1 MLRVD
6 CEKYNDDF
14 TALARAAFEILNLS
28 GDAAVEVDFVT
39 KDEIHDLNLRTRG
52 VDRATDVLS
61 YPALDEIKPFTK
73 ANYPFDY
80 DEETGEVELGSIVI
94 CEAVAEE
101 QATEYGHPV
110 RRENCY
116 LFTHGLMHLIGYD
129 HIEEADRAV
138 MREKEEA
145 VLKACGITRGE

>member
-6 CEKYNDDF
+6 CEKYEGDF
-14 TALARAAFEILNLS
+14 SALAKAAFEVLNLD
-28 GDAAVEVDFVT
+28 GNAVVEVDFVT

-61 YPALDEIKPFTK
+61 YPALDEIKPFAK
-73 ANYPFDY
+73 ENYPFDY
-80 DEETGEVELGSIVI
+80 DEETGEIGLGSIVI
-94 CEAVAEE
+94 CEAVAKE
-101 QATEYGHPV
+101 QAKEYGHSV

-116 LFTHGLMHLIGYD
+116 LFTHGLMHLMGYD

-145 VLKACGITRGE
+145 VLCRCGITRGE

>member
-6 CEKYNDDF
+6 CEKYEDDF
-14 TALARAAFEILNLS
+14 SSLAKAAFGVLNLD
-28 GDAAVEVDFVT
+28 GNAVVEVDFVT
-39 KDEIHDLNLRTRG
+39 KDEIHELNLRTRG

-73 ANYPFDY
+73 ENYPFDY
-80 DEETGEVELGSIVI
+80 DEETGEIELGSIVI

-101 QATEYGHPV
+101 QAQEYGHSV

-116 LFTHGLMHLIGYD
+116 LFTHGLMHLMGYD
-129 HIEEADRAV
+129 HIEESDRTV

-145 VLKACGITRGE
+145 VLNRCGITRGE

>member
-6 CEKYNDDF
+6 CEKYQEDF
-14 TALARAAFEILNLS
+14 NALAKAAFEILNLA
-28 GDAAVEVDFVT
+28 GDATVEVDFVT

-73 ANYPFDY
+73 ENYPFDY
-80 DEETGEVELGSIVI
+80 DEETNAVELGSIVV
-94 CEAVAEE
+94 CEEVAAE
-101 QATEYGHPV
+101 QAEEYGHSV

-116 LFTHGLMHLIGYD
+116 LFTHGLMHLMGYD
-129 HIEEADRAV
+129 HVKEADRAV

-145 VLKACGITRGE
+145 ALKACGITRGE

>member
-6 CEKYNDDF
+6 CEKYEDDF
-14 TALARAAFEILNLS
+14 SALAKAAFEVLNLD
-28 GDAAVEVDFVT
+28 GNAVVEVDFVS

-61 YPALDEIKPFTK
+61 YPVLDEIKPFTK

-80 DEETGEVELGSIVI
+80 DEETGEIGLGSIVI
-94 CEAVAEE
+94 CEAVAAE
-101 QATEYGHPV
+101 QAQEYGHSV

-116 LFTHGLMHLIGYD
+116 LFTHGLMHLMGYD
-129 HIEEADRAV
+129 HIEETDRAV

-145 VLKACGITRGE
+145 VLGRCGITRGE

>member
-6 CEKYNDDF
+6 CEKYEDDF
-14 TALARAAFEILNLS
+14 SALAKAAFEVLDLDGN
-28 GDAAVEVDFVT
+28 AVVEVDFVS

-61 YPALDEIKPFTK
+61 YPALDAIKPFTK

-80 DEETGEVELGSIVI
+80 DEETGEIELGSIVI

-101 QATEYGHPV
+101 QAQEYGHSV

-116 LFTHGLMHLIGYD
+116 LFTHGLMHLMGYD
-129 HIEEADRAV
+129 HIEETDRAV

-145 VLKACGITRGE
+145 VLNRCGITRGE

>member
-6 CEKYNDDF
+6 CEKYHDDF

-61 YPALDEIKPFTK
+61 YPALDEIIHHLVQLAHGVFG
-73 ANYPFDY
+73 ALRQLAGGAAHLALAGVGGHDA
-80 DEETGEVELGSIVI
+80 GSTQ
-94 CEAVAEE
+94 CGPGGHAEQE
-101 QATEYGHPV
+101 RGGGV
-110 RRENCY
+110 CV
-116 LFTHGLMHLIGYD
+116 FVFHGRNSFRIGNFG
-129 HIEEADRAV
+129 R
-138 MREKEEA
+138 
-145 VLKACGITRGE
+145 

>member
-6 CEKYNDDF
+6 CEKYEDDF
-14 TALARAAFEILNLS
+14 SALAKAAFGVLGLDGN
-28 GDAAVEVDFVT
+28 AVVEVDFVT
-39 KDEIHDLNLRTRG
+39 KDEIHELNLRTRG

-73 ANYPFDY
+73 ENYPFDY
-80 DEETGEVELGSIVI
+80 DEETGEIELGSIVI

-101 QATEYGHPV
+101 QAQEYGHSA

-116 LFTHGLMHLIGYD
+116 LFTHGLMHLMGYD
-129 HIEEADRAV
+129 HIEESDRAV

-145 VLKACGITRGE
+145 VLNRCGITRGK